1 MARLRKSDFHRVTIL
16 DPETISDIP
25 ETERP
30 YHWSLGYSRKVEGT
44 LVGYSAAKGY
54 LGKAPSQYE
63 VIRELMETRG
73 YRTEPESGIG
83 ATYETTRWPHIIDIA
98 FFRIPDEIA
107 ALDAGK
113 IERWLDKDPLD
124 YLIDVVRMY
133 QNC

>member
-1 MARLRKSDFHRVTIL
+1 MTRLKNSGFRRVTIL

-25 ETERP
+25 DTERP
-30 YHWSLGYSRKVEGT
+30 SYSGLGYGRRIEGT

-63 VIRELMETRG
+63 IIQELMDTRG

-83 ATYETTRWPHIIDIA
+83 ASYGTTSWPHIIDIA

-113 IERWLDKDPLD
+113 IEKWLDTDPLD
-124 YLIDVVRMY
+124 YLIDIVRMY
-133 QNC
+133 QFC

>member
-1 MARLRKSDFHRVTIL
+1 VSRLRKSDFHQVTIL

-25 ETERP
+25 DEQRP
-30 YHWSLGYSRKVEGT
+30 SYSGLGYGRRIEGT

-63 VIRELMETRG
+63 FIKELMETRG
-73 YRTEPESGIG
+73 YRTEPESGFG
-83 ATYETTRWPHIIDIA
+83 ATFGVKHWPHIIDIA

-107 ALDAGK
+107 ALDAGQ
-113 IERWLDKDPLD
+113 IENWLDTDPLD
-124 YLIDVVRMY
+124 YLVDIVRMY